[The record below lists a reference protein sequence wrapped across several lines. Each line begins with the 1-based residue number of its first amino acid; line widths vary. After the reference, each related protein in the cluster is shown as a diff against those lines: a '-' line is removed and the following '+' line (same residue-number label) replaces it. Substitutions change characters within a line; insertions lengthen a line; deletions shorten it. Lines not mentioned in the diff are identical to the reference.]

1 MIQTDFYMK
10 RYDGIDLYRTY
21 SDINHY
27 IIQDQTGIEY
37 EEAIDVEDSGF
48 TYTESD
54 REIEPIP
61 EPAPETDDYSTDD
74 DSETL

>member
-1 MIQTDFYMK
+1 MIVREFYIE
-10 RYDGIDLYRTY
+10 RRDGVKLYRTY

-37 EEAIDVEDSGF
+37 PEAIDVEDAPY

-54 REIEPIP
+54 KEIENGGELI
-61 EPAPETDDYSTDD
+61 
-74 DSETL
+74 

>member
-1 MIQTDFYMK
+1 MIVTKYYFT
-10 RYDGIDLYRTY
+10 REDGVNLYRTY

-37 EEAIDVEDSGF
+37 EDAIDVENSPY

-54 REIEPIP
+54 REIEYPP
-61 EPAPETDDYSTDD
+61 EEEDNEEEETI
-74 DSETL
+74 